1 MLFMLAGYETTSTT
15 LAYSTFVLA
24 TRPEEQQKLY
34 DEIISMFDVETGVD
48 WINIK
53 INQILKLILIS
64 SFKLKPDA
72 DNVNELKYLDMF
84 IKEVLR
90 MYPIG
95 NP

>member
-1 MLFMLAGYETTSTT
+1 M
-15 LAYSTFVLA
+15 
-24 TRPEEQQKLY
+24 QKRGQNEFDSAVEKY
-34 DEIISMFDVETGVD
+34 KNINSIS
-48 WINIK
+48 
-53 INQILKLILIS
+53 L
-64 SFKLKPDA
+64 FKLKPDA